1 MPLVAHAQVSISA
14 RGGHEEAA
22 PARQP
27 IMDARDRVDDTA
39 IKRKQKQVL
48 KARRKVPTRPWL
60 VEDAVAGHG
69 AVLFESR
76 CEECDRREV
85 LVLDPV
91 SVVPKPA
98 LPLHHVTTD

>member
-22 PARQP
+22 PAQQP

-48 KARRKVPTRPWL
+48 EARREVPTRPWL

-76 CEECDRREV
+76 CGN
-85 LVLDPV
+85 
-91 SVVPKPA
+91 A
-98 LPLHHVTTD
+98 TDAMYSSWIPFRSYRSCCSPRTRQD